1 MLTIGVI
8 FGGPSGEYEVSCN
21 SAGAICANLD
31 HEKYNVVPI
40 GMSKDGKM
48 YASIKESDV
57 KSFTADDYAE
67 NEVNLLAK
75 PGGYLCL
82 ANGEIVAK
90 LDAVI
95 PIIHGTCGED
105 GVLQGLLELA
115 QIPYVGAGVSGSAV
129 GMDKILMRKILAF
142 HDIPQTKFVCV
153 SRHEVESD
161 IEKVVAEA
169 ESKLK
174 YPIFVKPANA
184 GSSVGITKAHDPES
198 LRAGITEA
206 AKFDRRLLLEE
217 GVNAREIEISVMG
230 NDEPVCACAG
240 EIIASNE
247 FYDYKAK
254 YIDNKS
260 VAVIPAEITAEE
272 YEKIV
277 SYAKTAYQALD
288 CAGLGRMDFF
298 INRDNGAILL
308 NEINTLPGFT
318 EISMYAKLWA
328 QSGLGFSELL
338 DKLLA
343 YAFERFQDK
352 RRNVIDF

>member
-1 MLTIGVI
+1 MLNIGVI

-21 SAGAICANLD
+21 SASAICAKLNRD
-31 HEKYNVVPI
+31 KYRVIPI
-40 GMSKDGKM
+40 GMSKDGRM
-48 YASIKESDV
+48 YAPIDENDIKT
-57 KSFTADDYAE
+57 FQGARYAA

-75 PGGYLCL
+75 PGGYLTKTDGTLL
-82 ANGEIVAK
+82 AE

-115 QIPYVGAGVSGSAV
+115 QIPYVGAGVTGSAV
-129 GMDKILMRKILAF
+129 GMDKIIMRKILAF
-142 HDIPQTKFVCV
+142 HDIPQTKFICLT
-153 SRHEVESD
+153 RHEFEHD
-161 IEKVVAEA
+161 AEKILDAAQER
-169 ESKLK
+169 LK

-184 GSSVGITKAHDPES
+184 GSSVGITKAHDRSS
-198 LRAGITEA
+198 LYKGIAEA

-260 VAVIPAEITAEE
+260 VAVIPAEITAVQ

-277 SYAKTAYQALD
+277 KYAKEAYQALD

-298 INRDNGAILL
+298 IDRENENIYL

-328 QSGLGFSELL
+328 QSGVNFSELL
-338 DKLLA
+338 DKLLE
-343 YAFERFQDK
+343 YALARFADK
-352 RRNVIDF
+352 KRNVIDF

>member
-1 MLTIGVI
+1 MLNIGVI

-21 SAGAICANLD
+21 SAGAICANLKRD
-31 HEKYNVVPI
+31 KYNVVPI
-40 GMSKDGKM
+40 GMSKEGKM
-48 YASIKESDV
+48 YAPIAECDI
-57 KSFTADDYAE
+57 KSFQAMDYAQ

-75 PGGYLCL
+75 PGGYLCDN
-82 ANGEIVAK
+82 NGMVVAK

-105 GVLQGLLELA
+105 GVLQGLLELVG
-115 QIPYVGAGVSGSAV
+115 IPYVGAGVTGSAV

-142 HDIPQTKFVCV
+142 HDIPQTEFVCV

-161 IEKVVAEA
+161 IDKVISEA
-169 ESKLK
+169 EEKLK

-184 GSSVGITKAHDPES
+184 GSSVGISKAHDTDS
-198 LRAGITEA
+198 LRTGIATA
-206 AKFDRRLLLEE
+206 AKFDRRLLLEQ

-277 SYAKTAYQALD
+277 FYAKEAYQALD

-298 INRDNGAILL
+298 IDRDNGNIYL

-328 QSGLGFSELL
+328 NTGLDFSNLL
-338 DKLLA
+338 DKLLE
-343 YAFERFQDK
+343 YAFLRFQDK
-352 RRNVIDF
+352 KRNVIDF

>member
-1 MLTIGVI
+1 MLNIGVI

-21 SAGAICANLD
+21 SAASICANLKKD
-31 HEKYNVVPI
+31 KYNVVPI
-40 GMSKDGKM
+40 GMSKEGKM
-48 YASIKESDV
+48 YAPIKESDI
-57 KSFTADDYAE
+57 KSFDAALYSQ

-75 PGGYLCL
+75 PGGYLCS
-82 ANGEIVAK
+82 NDGTVVAK

-115 QIPYVGAGVSGSAV
+115 QIPYVGAGVTGSAV

-153 SRHEVESD
+153 SRHEVEND
-161 IEKVVAEA
+161 MARVINEA
-169 ESKLK
+169 EEKLK

-184 GSSVGITKAHDPES
+184 GSSVGISKAHDRDS
-198 LRAGITEA
+198 LREGIMEA
-206 AKFDRRLLLEE
+206 AKFDRRLLLEQ

-230 NDEPVCACAG
+230 NDEPICACAG

-272 YEKIV
+272 HEKIV
-277 SYAKTAYQALD
+277 YYAKEAYMALD

-298 INRDNGAILL
+298 IDRDNGNIYL

-328 QSGLGFSELL
+328 NTGLDFADLL
-338 DKLLA
+338 DKLLE
-343 YAFERFQDK
+343 YAFLRFQDK
-352 RRNVIDF
+352 KRNVIDF